1 MSTKLNV
8 VAPVRKKSK
17 LHNGQSMPHP
27 LMRVFKG
34 LVLTIACA
42 AIVLPFVG
50 IISTSF
56 AGQDQITRAG
66 GLVLWPE
73 EFSLQAY
80 ESVFAGGVVSK
91 ALGVSIFVTTIGTAL
106 SLITTALL
114 AYALSR
120 PNMVGRGPMMM
131 LVLFSLLFT
140 PGMIP
145 TYLAVKQFGLIDSLW
160 ALIIPTMVSGFNVI
174 VLRSFF
180 MGLPRELFDSAKL
193 DGASEWQIL
202 RRIVL
207 PLSKAILAVVGLFYG
222 VGYWNSFFTALL
234 YLNDSGLWP
243 LQMVVRAYVVG
254 GSQLSPAELGNPDVL
269 PPQPAIQMAILMI
282 SIIPIVCVYP
292 FLQKHFAKG
301 VLTGAVKG

>member
-1 MSTKLNV
+1 MTTITRS
-8 VAPVRKKSK
+8 APPVRRQR
-17 LHNGQSMPHP
+17 LHNGQTLPHP
-27 LMRVFKG
+27 LMRALKG
-34 LVLTIACA
+34 IVLLAACA
-42 AIVLPFVG
+42 LVIMPFVAIV
-50 IISTSF
+50 STSL
-56 AGQDQITRAG
+56 AGDDQITRSG

-73 EFSLQAY
+73 QLSFDAY
-80 ESVFAGGVVSK
+80 EAVFTGGVVTR
-91 ALGVSIFVTTIGTAL
+91 ALGISVFVTVVGTAL
-106 SLITTALL
+106 SLITTTLL

-120 PNMVGRGPMMM
+120 PNMVGRSGVMM

-160 ALIIPTMVSGFNVI
+160 ALIIPTMVNAFNVI
-174 VLRSFF
+174 VLHSFF
-180 MGLPRELFDSAKL
+180 KGLPQELFDSAKL

-222 VGYWNSFFTALL
+222 VGYWNSFFTSLL
-234 YLNDSGLWP
+234 YLNDSSLWP
-243 LQMVVRAYVVG
+243 LQMVVRTYVVAG
-254 GSQLSPAELGNPDVL
+254 NQLSPAELGNPDVL
-269 PPQPAIQMAILMI
+269 PPQPALQMAILII

>member
-1 MSTKLNV
+1 MTTT
-8 VAPVRKKSK
+8 AQRRTPTRRHR
-17 LHNGQSMPHP
+17 LHNGQTLPHP
-27 LMRVFKG
+27 FMRGLKG
-34 LVLTIACA
+34 LVLLIACA
-42 AIVLPFVG
+42 LIVMPFVA
-50 IISTSF
+50 IISTSL
-56 AGQDQITRAG
+56 AGEDQITRSG

-73 EFSLQAY
+73 EVTFTAY
-80 ESVFAGGVVSK
+80 EAVFAGGVVSR
-91 ALGVSIFVTTIGTAL
+91 ALGVSVFVTVVGTAL
-106 SLITTALL
+106 SLITTTLL

-120 PNMVGRGPMMM
+120 PNLVARGAVMM

-145 TYLAVKQFGLIDSLW
+145 MYLAVKQFGLIDSLW
-160 ALIIPTMVSGFNVI
+160 ALIVPTMVNAFNVI
-174 VLRSFF
+174 VLHSFF
-180 MGLPRELFDSAKL
+180 KGIPQELFDSAKL

-222 VGYWNSFFTALL
+222 VGYWNSFFTSLL
-234 YLNDSGLWP
+234 YLNDSSLWP

-269 PPQPAIQMAILMI
+269 PPQPALQMAILII

>member
-1 MSTKLNV
+1 MTAIVQRPLRQRRN
-8 VAPVRKKSK
+8 R
-17 LHNGQSMPHP
+17 LHNGQTLAHP
-27 LMRVFKG
+27 LMRGLKG
-34 LVLTIACA
+34 LVLLIACA
-42 AIVLPFVG
+42 LIIMPFVA
-50 IISTSF
+50 IISTSL
-56 AGQDQITRAG
+56 AGEDQITRSG

-73 EFSLQAY
+73 QFNLHAY
-80 ESVFAGGVVSK
+80 EAVFAGGVVSR
-91 ALGVSIFVTTIGTAL
+91 ALGVSVFVTVVGTAL
-106 SLITTALL
+106 SLVTTTLL

-120 PNMVGRGPMMM
+120 PNLVARGAVMM

-160 ALIIPTMVSGFNVI
+160 ALIIPTMVNAFNVI
-174 VLRSFF
+174 VLHSFF
-180 MGLPRELFDSAKL
+180 KGLPQELFDSAKL
-193 DGASEWQIL
+193 DGASEWQTL
-202 RRIVL
+202 RQIVL

-222 VGYWNSFFTALL
+222 VGYWNSFFTSLL
-234 YLNDSGLWP
+234 YLNDSSLWP
-243 LQMVVRAYVVG
+243 LQMVVRSYVVG

-269 PPQPAIQMAILMI
+269 PPQPALQMAILII

>member
-1 MSTKLNV
+1 MTTAV
-8 VAPVRKKSK
+8 QRRTPVRRNR
-17 LHNGQSMPHP
+17 LHNGQTLPHP
-27 LMRVFKG
+27 FMRGLKG
-34 LVLTIACA
+34 VVLLIACA
-42 AIVLPFVG
+42 LIIMPFVA
-50 IISTSF
+50 IISTSL
-56 AGQDQITRAG
+56 AGEDQITRSG

-73 EFSLQAY
+73 QVNLEAY
-80 ESVFAGGVVSK
+80 EAVFAGGVVSR
-91 ALGVSIFVTTIGTAL
+91 ALGVSVFVTVVGTAL
-106 SLITTALL
+106 SLITTTLL

-120 PNMVGRGPMMM
+120 PNMVARGAVMM

-160 ALIIPTMVSGFNVI
+160 ALIIPTMVNAFNVI
-174 VLRSFF
+174 VLHSFF
-180 MGLPRELFDSAKL
+180 KGLPQELFDSAKI

-222 VGYWNSFFTALL
+222 VGYWNSFFTSLL
-234 YLNDSGLWP
+234 YLNDSSLWP
-243 LQMVVRAYVVG
+243 LQMVVRAYVIG

-269 PPQPAIQMAILMI
+269 PPQPALQMAILII